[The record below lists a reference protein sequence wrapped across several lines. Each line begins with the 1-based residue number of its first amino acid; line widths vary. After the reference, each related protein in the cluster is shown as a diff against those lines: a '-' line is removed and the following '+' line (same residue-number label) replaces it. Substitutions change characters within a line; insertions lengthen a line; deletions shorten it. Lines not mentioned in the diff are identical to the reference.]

1 MGVILFMNKSTKNP
15 WNNAVTR
22 LQIETRNIYIYRY
35 FSLILTSIFYLVKE
49 RYVPTRTKLI
59 VILCIT
65 ISAIILN
72 YVYVKYQDIK
82 NLIRL
87 MVILETIGNVVIL
100 IPTGGLQSP
109 YIWYSLNTVLI
120 TAYFL
125 DGFYF
130 YFCLTIY
137 IMTLLATF
145 FIFNK
150 VQDSF
155 IAFLIDNSNLLL
167 SYLLIIFAIKS
178 LVSLIKKLNKEG
190 KHLVLINKDLTEAN
204 KIVEESME
212 HISSLYQSVHSFV
225 SIKNEDRLVDI
236 IVYYTKQITKSPI
249 SFLYRRFDKREFIF
263 KVSQELDEECR
274 NNLLDCI
281 KNNLTK
287 IFEVDDALKYQINNK
302 EYAVISIKS
311 EYEAY
316 GVLGIE
322 IKYEDNR
329 IVERQN
335 IKQIKFLTS
344 LSSVMFERLK
354 LEKVSKSLLISEEQN
369 RIANEI
375 HDSVLQ
381 RLFYVSCKV
390 QTLIHNKKNITELD
404 DGLKLIRD
412 SIGSAMKDLREAIYS
427 LSRKNNS
434 MSIFEENIRNYL
446 EEVSKLNDINIEFDL
461 RGRQELINYNV
472 KGAIYRI
479 LCESIGNAIRH
490 GKSKNINISINIEI
504 DYIKL
509 MINDDGLGFN
519 LEEKMIGNKMGL
531 GIKNIYNLVYLLSGK
546 IDMNS
551 RLNKGTYINI
561 TIPNNSLDRKEKGD
575 VV

>member
-1 MGVILFMNKSTKNP
+1 MNKSTKNP
-15 WNNAVTR
+15 WNDAVTR
-22 LQIETRNIYIYRY
+22 LQIGTRNIYIYRY

-72 YVYVKYQDIK
+72 YVYVKCQDIK
-82 NLIRL
+82 NLIKL

-137 IMTLLATF
+137 IMALLAAF

-167 SYLLIIFAIKS
+167 SYMLIIFAIKS
-178 LVSLIKKLNKEG
+178 LASLIKKLNKEG
-190 KHLVLINKDLTEAN
+190 KHLALINKDLTEAN

-225 SIKNEDRLVDI
+225 NIKNEDRLVDI
-236 IVYYTKQITKSPI
+236 IVYYTKQITKSPV
-249 SFLYRRFDKREFIF
+249 SFIYICFKKKEFIF
-263 KVSQELDEECR
+263 KVSQEIDEECR

-329 IVERQN
+329 IIERQN

-390 QTLIHNKKNITELD
+390 QTLIRNKKNVTELD

-479 LCESIGNAIRH
+479 LCEGIGNAIRH

-546 IDMNS
+546 IDINS
-551 RLNKGTYINI
+551 KLNKGTSINI